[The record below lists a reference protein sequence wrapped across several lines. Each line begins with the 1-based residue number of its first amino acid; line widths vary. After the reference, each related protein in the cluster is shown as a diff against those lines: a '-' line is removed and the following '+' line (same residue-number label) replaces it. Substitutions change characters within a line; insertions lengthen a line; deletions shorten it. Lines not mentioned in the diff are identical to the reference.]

1 MGLDGNPSLAF
12 EVHRVQHL
20 GGHLPLGK
28 GAGALQKPVGQ
39 RRLPVVNVS
48 DNGKIADECFVAQT
62 FTILVVQNEDDTRP
76 PRPKQPWRLFYT
88 CHQDTKKSRER
99 LTQSAGCYNILRMDQ
114 ATKTRRGQAR
124 AFLKEAVLLLP
135 RLARLLSRLLRDPRV
150 SSADKILVGAVAVY
164 VASPIDVIPDFIP
177 FLGQVD
183 DLFAVS
189 LVLMRLIGEAG
200 EDVVREHW
208 TGSEDLVPWI
218 HKVASLSRVIL
229 PERVIRPLDDKFGKS
244 SRQ

>member
-1 MGLDGNPSLAF
+1 
-12 EVHRVQHL
+12 
-20 GGHLPLGK
+20 
-28 GAGALQKPVGQ
+28 
-39 RRLPVVNVS
+39 
-48 DNGKIADECFVAQT
+48 
-62 FTILVVQNEDDTRP
+62 
-76 PRPKQPWRLFYT
+76 
-88 CHQDTKKSRER
+88 
-99 LTQSAGCYNILRMDQ
+99 MDQ
-114 ATKTRRGQAR
+114 ATKTMRRQAR

-164 VASPIDVIPDFIP
+164 VASPIDLIPDFIP

-189 LVLMRLIGEAG
+189 LVLMRLIGDAG

-208 TGSEDLVPWI
+208 TGSEDLIPWI

-229 PERVIRPLDDKFGKS
+229 PDQVILPIFDKFGK
-244 SRQ
+244 R